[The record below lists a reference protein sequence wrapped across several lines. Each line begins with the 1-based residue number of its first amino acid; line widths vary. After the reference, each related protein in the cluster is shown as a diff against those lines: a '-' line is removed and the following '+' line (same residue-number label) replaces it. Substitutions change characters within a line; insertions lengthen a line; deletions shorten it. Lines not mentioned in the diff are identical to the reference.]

1 MFSLSLFKITARIRY
16 RLLTVFAQSKFIS
29 SDLVLLLVV
38 EETMRVSV
46 PRDNFYFGPLNK
58 YKVSADLL
66 TRGSL
71 DSGIC
76 YLHGCYCTNLLRH
89 SILGFRGSVA
99 SHLRLRQ
106 ARILSQFR
114 DYFSSKCYLPYLFKC
129 FPCFKF
135 QN

>member
-16 RLLTVFAQSKFIS
+16 RLLTVFAQSEFIS
-29 SDLVLLLVV
+29 GDLVLLLVV
-38 EETMRVSV
+38 EETVGVSV
-46 PRDNFYFGPLNK
+46 PRDHFDFGPLYK

-89 SILGFRGSVA
+89 SI
-99 SHLRLRQ
+99 
-106 ARILSQFR
+106 
-114 DYFSSKCYLPYLFKC
+114 
-129 FPCFKF
+129 
-135 QN
+135 